1 MDEEDENFKNNRN
14 QKKQLLAFSQ
24 KIEELI
30 SEYKN
35 RKKFGIQKIK
45 EDNLQKVD
53 LKQYSEFVVN
63 IEELKKQSDACKLKL
78 NNDDKFAEIIQ
89 KEDELKYLKSQFKEK
104 KSEYQY
110 LIEVNKR
117 LNGFKNDL
125 LNEEIDYYKGE
136 VKKLKEDIS
145 KHNEEY
151 FDIKYKIKDAEKV
164 IYTLEKEYDLIQR
177 NIEFKRS
184 FKSLINMNLTD
195 KEIEQMEMELKSS
208 ENLIEN
214 VKKEYNK
221 RLKEKNKLENE
232 IADLEIVLSKFR
244 YNAYIS

>member
-89 KEDELKYLKSQFKEK
+89 KED
-104 KSEYQY
+104 
-110 LIEVNKR
+110 
-117 LNGFKNDL
+117 
-125 LNEEIDYYKGE
+125 
-136 VKKLKEDIS
+136 
-145 KHNEEY
+145 
-151 FDIKYKIKDAEKV
+151 
-164 IYTLEKEYDLIQR
+164 
-177 NIEFKRS
+177 
-184 FKSLINMNLTD
+184 
-195 KEIEQMEMELKSS
+195 
-208 ENLIEN
+208 
-214 VKKEYNK
+214 
-221 RLKEKNKLENE
+221 
-232 IADLEIVLSKFR
+232 
-244 YNAYIS
+244 

>member
-89 KEDELKYLKSQFKEK
+89 KEDELKYLKAQFKEK
-104 KSEYQY
+104 K
-110 LIEVNKR
+110 VN
-117 LNGFKNDL
+117 
-125 LNEEIDYYKGE
+125 I
-136 VKKLKEDIS
+136 
-145 KHNEEY
+145 
-151 FDIKYKIKDAEKV
+151 
-164 IYTLEKEYDLIQR
+164 
-177 NIEFKRS
+177 NI
-184 FKSLINMNLTD
+184 
-195 KEIEQMEMELKSS
+195 
-208 ENLIEN
+208 
-214 VKKEYNK
+214 
-221 RLKEKNKLENE
+221 
-232 IADLEIVLSKFR
+232 
-244 YNAYIS
+244 